1 MFRTA
6 VRITSPTTIF
16 SKLFRRFNSSK
27 VVEITSL
34 KHFQTVIGNKSKLSI
49 VDFYATWCGPCKA
62 IAPVFEKLAEKI
74 PEVDFARVDVDQAGD
89 VAQEYA
95 VNAMPTFIMFQD
107 GEKVEA
113 IVGADL
119 RKIFKG
125 IQKYGGVDLVEKG
138 LIKP

>member
-6 VRITSPTTIF
+6 ARLTKSNTI
-16 SKLFRRFNSSK
+16 SSQAFRRFNSSK
-27 VVEITSL
+27 VVEITGL
-34 KHFQTVIGNKSKLSI
+34 QHFNTVIGNKSKLSI

-62 IAPVFEKLAEKI
+62 IAPVFDKLAETI
-74 PEVDFARVDVDQAGD
+74 PEVEFARVDVEKAED

-113 IVGADL
+113 IVGADM
-119 RKIFKG
+119 RKILKG
-125 IQKYGGVDLVEKG
+125 IQKYGGVDLAKKG
-138 LIKP
+138 FA